1 MSQVAPLAYTVREV
15 ARLLSV
21 TPPTVYRLV
30 KDGELPGIRI
40 GTSIR
45 VPADALNEYL
55 ARHAIHNG
63 PPSAA

>member
-1 MSQVAPLAYTVREV
+1 MSQPDQLAYTVRQV
-15 ARLLSV
+15 AQLLSL

-30 KDGELPGIRI
+30 RDGELAGIRI

-45 VPADALNEYL
+45 VPADALSEYL
-55 ARHAIHNG
+55 ARHAIHDV